1 MKILFLI
8 GRINQIG
15 GVERVTLDVINILK
29 SAEHEVSVI
38 SYSKHF
44 GDGFPELSNLD
55 VVYLNKKPISIR
67 YSFLKAGKLRKT
79 VNEINPDF
87 IIYID
92 SVLYLPLHPFI
103 PKKYKQIVWEHFNYT
118 TTFGT
123 RFRTWSRKYAAA
135 TADACVLLSEADAAM
150 WRKNCR
156 CRAEIKVIPNPVRE
170 DVLAVSKERADSLL
184 KRKKQILFV
193 GRLARQKQVPELIEI
208 WSLVEKNHPQW
219 ELVIVGDGNE
229 KSLVEQ
235 KIKEYRLQ
243 RVKLIGKT
251 ANVSEYYKD
260 SQIFVFTSAFE
271 GFGLVLIEGLCFG
284 LAEVSFNCPCGP
296 DEIIEDGK
304 NGFIIKD
311 FNKIRFAEKLSEL
324 MGNDKM
330 REEFSVRSKELSRKY
345 LPENILPQWEKL
357 FENECN
363 INF

>member
-1 MKILFLI
+1 MKRVLFL
-8 GRINQIG
+8 RRQM
-15 GVERVTLDVINILK
+15 
-29 SAEHEVSVI
+29 
-38 SYSKHF
+38 
-44 GDGFPELSNLD
+44 DGFGGMQRISVDIAGLFKKKGYD
-55 VVYLNKKPISIR
+55 VYFLAYYKNMNKEESFDYSEFKVFYLNEKPFALR
-67 YSFLKAGKLRKT
+67 YSFLKANHLKKT

-118 TTFGT
+118 TTSGT

-156 CRAEIKVIPNPVRE
+156 CRAEIKVIPNLVRE
-170 DVLAVSKERADSLL
+170 DVLAASREREREDSLL
-184 KRKKQILFV
+184 KRKKQVLFV

-330 REEFSVRSKELSRKY
+330 REEFSVYSKELSKKY
-345 LPENILPQWEKL
+345 LPENILSQWEKL
-357 FENECN
+357 FKEL
-363 INF
+363 

>member
-1 MKILFLI
+1 MKILFLT
-8 GRINQIG
+8 GCINQIG
-15 GVERVTLDVINILK
+15 GIERVALDVIKILK
-29 SAEHEVSVI
+29 SAKHEVSII
-38 SYSKHF
+38 SYSKAS

-87 IIYID
+87 IIYVD
-92 SVLYLPLHPFI
+92 SFLYLFFRSFI

-123 RFRTWSRKYAAA
+123 RFRTWARKYAAA
-135 TADACVLLSEADAAM
+135 MADACVLLTEADAAM
-150 WRKNCR
+150 WRENCR
-156 CRAEIKVIPNPVRE
+156 CNAEIKVIPNPVRE
-170 DVLAVSKERADSLL
+170 DVLAAPRERADSLL

-208 WSLVEKNHPQW
+208 WSLVEKNHSQW
-219 ELVIVGDGNE
+219 ELVVVGDGDE
-229 KSLVEQ
+229 RPLVEER
-235 KIKEYRLQ
+235 IKKHDLQ
-243 RVKLIGKT
+243 RVRLIGKT
-251 ANVSEYYKD
+251 TDVFLYYRE
-260 SQIFVFTSAFE
+260 SQILVLSSAFE
-271 GFGLVLIEGLCFG
+271 GLPLVLIEGLFFD
-284 LAEVSFNCPCGP
+284 LPEVSFNCPCGP

-311 FNKIRFAEKLSEL
+311 FDKIRFAEKLSEL

-330 REEFSVRSKELSRKY
+330 REEFSIYSKELSKKY

-357 FENECN
+357 FEK
-363 INF
+363 IK

>member
-1 MKILFLI
+1 MKRVLFL
-8 GRINQIG
+8 RRQM
-15 GVERVTLDVINILK
+15 
-29 SAEHEVSVI
+29 
-38 SYSKHF
+38 
-44 GDGFPELSNLD
+44 DGFGGMQRISVDIAGLFKKKGYD
-55 VVYLNKKPISIR
+55 VYFLAYYKNMNKEESFDYSEFKVFYLNEKPFALR
-67 YSFLKAGKLRKT
+67 YSFLKADHLKKT

-118 TTFGT
+118 TTSGT

-156 CRAEIKVIPNPVRE
+156 CRAEIKVIPNLVRE
-170 DVLAVSKERADSLL
+170 DVLAASREREREDSLL
-184 KRKKQILFV
+184 KRKKQVLFV

-330 REEFSVRSKELSRKY
+330 REEFSVYSKELSKKY
-345 LPENILPQWEKL
+345 LPENILSQWEKL
-357 FENECN
+357 FKEL
-363 INF
+363 

>member
-55 VVYLNKKPISIR
+55 VVYLNKKSISIR

-150 WRKNCR
+150 WRK
-156 CRAEIKVIPNPVRE
+156 
-170 DVLAVSKERADSLL
+170 ERA
-184 KRKKQILFV
+184 
-193 GRLARQKQVPELIEI
+193 
-208 WSLVEKNHPQW
+208 
-219 ELVIVGDGNE
+219 
-229 KSLVEQ
+229 
-235 KIKEYRLQ
+235 
-243 RVKLIGKT
+243 
-251 ANVSEYYKD
+251 
-260 SQIFVFTSAFE
+260 
-271 GFGLVLIEGLCFG
+271 
-284 LAEVSFNCPCGP
+284 CG
-296 DEIIEDGK
+296 
-304 NGFIIKD
+304 
-311 FNKIRFAEKLSEL
+311 
-324 MGNDKM
+324 
-330 REEFSVRSKELSRKY
+330 
-345 LPENILPQWEKL
+345 
-357 FENECN
+357 
-363 INF
+363 

>member
-1 MKILFLI
+1 MKILFLT
-8 GRINQIG
+8 GCINQIG
-15 GVERVTLDVINILK
+15 GIERVALDVIKILK
-29 SAEHEVSVI
+29 SAKHEVSII
-38 SYSKHF
+38 SYSKAS

-55 VVYLNKKPISIR
+55 VAYLNKKPISIR

-87 IIYID
+87 IVYVD
-92 SVLYLPLHPFI
+92 SFLYLFFRAFI

-123 RFRTWSRKYAAA
+123 RSRTWARKYAAA
-135 TADACVLLSEADAAM
+135 TADACVLLTEADAAM
-150 WRKNCR
+150 WRENCR
-156 CRAEIKVIPNPVRE
+156 CNAEIKVIPNPVRE
-170 DVLAVSKERADSLL
+170 DVLAVSRKGEKHLMTE
-184 KRKKQILFV
+184 RKKQVLFV

-219 ELVIVGDGNE
+219 ELVIVGDGDE
-229 KSLVEQ
+229 KSLVEH

-251 ANVSEYYKD
+251 TNVSEYYKD

-284 LAEVSFNCPCGP
+284 LAEVSFDCPCGP
-296 DEIIEDGK
+296 EEIIEDGK

-330 REEFSVRSKELSRKY
+330 REEFSVRSKELSKKY
-345 LPENILPQWEKL
+345 LPKNILPQWEKL
-357 FENECN
+357 FEK
-363 INF
+363 IK